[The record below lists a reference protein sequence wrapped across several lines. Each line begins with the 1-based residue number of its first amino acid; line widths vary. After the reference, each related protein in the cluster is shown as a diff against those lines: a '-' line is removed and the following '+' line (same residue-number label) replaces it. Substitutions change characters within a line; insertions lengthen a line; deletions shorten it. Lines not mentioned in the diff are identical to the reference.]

1 VRDSSYRA
9 PLTREQI
16 LRLIEEPGHIALVGQ
31 PIVETRRGRV
41 GGYEL
46 LARFSL
52 EQPVAP
58 DQVFAEA
65 TRHGLADRLEGAV
78 IETALGLV
86 GTQPRNCFVT
96 INVDPRQIRSRVVL
110 DALDRPSSLSGIVLE
125 LTEHGEPDDLD
136 AMREVLE
143 HVRAR
148 GANTAIDDA
157 GAGYSGLKQILEL
170 RPQYL
175 KIDRDLVSGLH
186 QNEAKRA
193 LVQMLGELAGRLDAW
208 VIAEGIEHEAELVV
222 LQQLGVPLTQ
232 GWFLSRPAPPW
243 CEVRSEALDVLGA
256 RESIPMVG
264 RRIGAEAEPCPL
276 IGEEGWEHAPIAV
289 GLDGEGRP
297 RTLRLRTLHGVVER
311 APHETLI
318 IRRDT
323 SLGDAAW
330 RAAAR
335 AERVRWEPLV
345 CVDDRGA
352 FLGVVAMERLVC
364 ALASA
369 GEPERLPLRRLTQRP
384 PP

>member
-1 VRDSSYRA
+1 MRDSSYRA
-9 PLTREQI
+9 PLSREDI

-46 LARFSL
+46 LSRFAL

-78 IETALGLV
+78 IETALRLV
-86 GTQPRNCFVT
+86 GTQPPNCFVT

-110 DALDRPSSLSGIVLE
+110 DALDRPSSLRGIVLE
-125 LTEHGEPDDLD
+125 LTEHGEADDLD

-208 VIAEGIEHEAELVV
+208 VIAEGIETREQAKLI
-222 LQQLGVPLTQ
+222 
-232 GWFLSRPAPPW
+232 LSR
-243 CEVRSEALDVLGA
+243 
-256 RESIPMVG
+256 
-264 RRIGAEAEPCPL
+264 
-276 IGEEGWEHAPIAV
+276 
-289 GLDGEGRP
+289 
-297 RTLRLRTLHGVVER
+297 
-311 APHETLI
+311 
-318 IRRDT
+318 
-323 SLGDAAW
+323 
-330 RAAAR
+330 
-335 AERVRWEPLV
+335 
-345 CVDDRGA
+345 
-352 FLGVVAMERLVC
+352 
-364 ALASA
+364 
-369 GEPERLPLRRLTQRP
+369 
-384 PP
+384 